1 MTDFPDD
8 FAGSY
13 PDGTYVISPKIVSQA
28 TARRF
33 VGQHGRGYMSIGI
46 VDDDGNPIDPDPGT
60 LRLKVYL
67 NTLDGTATDPK
78 GNLVADVTDT
88 SGIIR
93 DDVGK
98 FHYDVGPTLTAQRGT
113 LTAEWEYG
121 ATTQQFTFVDNM
133 QILDQMPIY
142 DNLAEDTKLI
152 VEQSSWF
159 FADLFDSTAGG
170 PWLQENFQT
179 HFNYERIAALMAHA
193 TTKFNML
200 GFPVTDY
207 GVAVNENA
215 IPDNYKGIIVWGTKL
230 EIIRHLIRSYT
241 EQPQFMNMATTY
253 TDRRDYSARWQAV
266 LDEEKPEF
274 EKAVKMS
281 KRALLN
287 LGRGSLL
294 VSGGIYGGNA
304 GRSFFVAGMYSAQ
317 VRAFRF
323 YPASPSSM
331 WSAQAFGR
339 P

>member
-1 MTDFPDD
+1 MTDIPGD
-8 FAGSY
+8 Y
-13 PDGTYVISPKIVSQA
+13 LPDGDHIVSPKIVSQA

-33 VGQHGRGYMSIGI
+33 VGQNGRGYMSIGI
-46 VDDDGNPIDPDPGT
+46 VDQDGMPVDPDPDT

-67 NTLDGTATDPK
+67 NLLDGSSVDPK
-78 GNLVADVTDT
+78 GNLVVDVTDT
-88 SGIIR
+88 TVPRIIR

-98 FHYDVGPTLTAQRGT
+98 FHYDIGPQLTAQKGT

-133 QILDQMPIY
+133 QILDQMPVY
-142 DNLAEDTKLI
+142 DSLAEDTKLI

-179 HFNYERIAALMAHA
+179 HFNYERIAHLMAHA
-193 TTKFNML
+193 TTKFNTL
-200 GFPVTDY
+200 GFPVTEY
-207 GVAVNENA
+207 GVSVNDNA
-215 IPDNYKGIIVWGTKL
+215 IPDNFKGIITWGTKL

-241 EQPQFMNMATTY
+241 EQPDFRNMATTY
-253 TDRRDYSARWQAV
+253 TDRRDYSQRWLEV
-266 LDEEKPEF
+266 LQEEKPEY

-281 KRALLN
+281 KRGLLN

-294 VSGGIYGGNA
+294 VAGGIYGGTA
-304 GRSFFVAGMYSAQ
+304 GRSLFISGMYTAQ

-331 WSAQAFGR
+331 WSAQAFSGR
-339 P
+339 